1 MSGPLDRRAAAILLT
16 PLTLALLAIPVAGR
30 WLFLFAAPLPLWP
43 LFASSVRAADYRRA
57 LLASLAW
64 AALLSASVVTFV
76 QLSPDAAAA
85 TIVRGEVYRVEMFR
99 WISTGVGPE
108 NDPRQFLPSHAGHL
122 ALFAALSL
130 VSGGYLGLVLGAGL
144 TSYMSFFVGSFAL
157 AADAP
162 LLGALVAWVPWSVV
176 RVVAFV
182 ALGTILA
189 KPLLTRRR
197 DAIGRREWSWI
208 GAALVGIVLD
218 VLLKT
223 LLAPSYGLFLR
234 GWLD

>member
-1 MSGPLDRRAAAILLT
+1 MDARRRELLFLALT
-16 PLTLALLAIPVAGR
+16 PLALTLLAVPGVGK
-30 WLFLFAAPLPLWP
+30 WLFPLLAPLAVWP
-43 LFASSVRAADYRRA
+43 LFASAVRGGDYRRA
-57 LLASLAW
+57 LIAGLAW
-64 AALLSASVVTFV
+64 AVLLSASVIALT
-76 QLSPDAAAA
+76 QLAPGFAAA
-85 TIVRGEVYRVEMFR
+85 TIVRGEPYRQEMFT